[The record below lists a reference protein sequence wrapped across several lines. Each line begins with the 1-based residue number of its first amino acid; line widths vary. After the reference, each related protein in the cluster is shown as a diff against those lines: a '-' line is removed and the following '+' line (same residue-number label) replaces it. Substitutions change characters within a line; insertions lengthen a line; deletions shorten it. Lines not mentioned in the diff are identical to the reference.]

1 MQLTDLEYYISLIE
15 TGSYTAVAQR
25 YGISQPA
32 VSRAIMRL
40 TEQYETELLTRHRG
54 GVVASDAGKILYQRA
69 KQIVS
74 LASETDQEVRH
85 AGDQLFRLGYSTI
98 AGNLWMPAILTAF
111 IQNGLIDRVHTVNDY
126 SANLRGMLTRGKLDA
141 IVYSS
146 LVADA
151 ERNMQVLRKQRQDFS
166 IIVSTHNP
174 ISNYE
179 SVTAN
184 MLRNE
189 HFITRRK
196 GHLVRNALERYCSFG
211 GFRPKI
217 IYEARDMDMITHLVE
232 RNLGIALLM
241 DVTVQGNPRIR
252 KVHLRQDEQ
261 LHYFIKLAVR
271 RSFIPNETQRR
282 CLDILKQVRFD

>member
-1 MQLTDLEYYISLIE
+1 MQLADLEYYISLVE
-15 TGSYTAVAQR
+15 TGSYTTVAQR

-40 TEQYETELLTRHRG
+40 TKQYETELLTRHRG
-54 GVVASDAGKILYQRA
+54 GVVTSDAGKILYKRA

-74 LASETDQEVRH
+74 LVGETNQEVRH
-85 AGDQLFRLGYSTI
+85 AGEQLLRLGYSTI
-98 AGNLWMPAILTAF
+98 AGNLWMPAILTTF
-111 IQNGLIDRVHTVNDY
+111 IQNGLIQRVHTVNDY
-126 SANLRGMLTRGKLDA
+126 SANLWSMLTKGKLDA
-141 IVYSS
+141 VVYSS

-166 IIVSTHNP
+166 IIVSTRNP
-174 ISNYE
+174 ISNHE
-179 SVTAN
+179 SVTASE
-184 MLRNE
+184 LRNE
-189 HFITRRK
+189 QFITRRK
-196 GHLVRNALERYCSFG
+196 GHLVRSALERYCSFG
-211 GFRPKI
+211 GFHPKI

-252 KVHLRQDEQ
+252 KVRLRQDEQ

-271 RSFIPNETQRR
+271 RSFIPNEIQSR
-282 CLDILKQVRFD
+282 CLTILKQVRFD